1 MCSALLTKSRGPL
14 ACEEHWLFDLETLS
28 RISKSLSQSPL
39 QTPRNTFEQGPLLLA
54 RNSNLI
60 IIIIFFFI
68 IRLLLICTFYL
79 LLIMVLSWDCQPTWS
94 AFIYSPPPPSP
105 LSLFRT
111 HCKYFSDKP
120 PWPATPLF
128 ESPYLSVKNQS
139 VGIEKSRYPDGNH
152 SLVWNDQVCPIL
164 RWNVFFETCQ
174 TVSFRKMCCVVEPTV
189 LVQKALVIY

>member
-1 MCSALLTKSRGPL
+1 
-14 ACEEHWLFDLETLS
+14 
-28 RISKSLSQSPL
+28 
-39 QTPRNTFEQGPLLLA
+39 
-54 RNSNLI
+54 
-60 IIIIFFFI
+60 
-68 IRLLLICTFYL
+68 
-79 LLIMVLSWDCQPTWS
+79 MVLSWDCQPTWS
-94 AFIYSPPPPSP
+94 AFIYSPPPPSR

-174 TVSFRKMCCVVEPTV
+174 TVSFRKMCCGTDSPRPKGFGYLLNKRGASSQHCKFGQFIFNRFSRWVDGFPYPPLNVS
-189 LVQKALVIY
+189 